1 MGKTT
6 KHYSREFTIFRESS
20 LVYGMMCYILWE
32 ISMNFKENY
41 RNRKLWWPTNYI
53 CVFSGQPFLFFI
65 FSPKCH
71 VENNSPNSI
80 FEKKNNFLMQ

>member
-20 LVYGMMCYILWE
+20 LVYGMMCYMLWE

-41 RNRKLWWPTNYI
+41 RNRIVAAYKLY
-53 CVFSGQPFLFFI
+53 SGQRNFFQHNVEKLKLNLR
-65 FSPKCH
+65 FSFT
-71 VENNSPNSI
+71 SMQ
-80 FEKKNNFLMQ
+80 KKYVLH